1 MVMSRKYVTLAW
13 VIRMKKIEYGNNKNI
28 IFNQLKIA
36 RKKSGVSQTELA
48 AKMQTLNVNI
58 DQQMIS
64 KIENNMRIV
73 TDYEFASFCKAL
85 NIDERALLKDYYT
98 TLLDS

>member
-1 MVMSRKYVTLAW
+1 
-13 VIRMKKIEYGNNKNI
+13 MKKIEYNNNKNI
-28 IFNQLKIA
+28 IFNQLKA
-36 RKKSGVSQTELA
+36 MRKKAGLSQNELA

-73 TDYEFASFCKAL
+73 TDYELACFCRVFDVEEK
-85 NIDERALLKDYYT
+85 ELLKDYY
-98 TLLDS
+98 DGIS